1 MIYRLFA
8 DLALLVHFLWIL
20 FLIFGALAGRR
31 HKVVKVIHL
40 SGLLFAVI
48 LHVFSLI
55 CPLTYAEIYFTRL
68 ADPTAAY
75 SGSFIIHYLDR
86 LIYIALPPIILLAL
100 TIALALFNVLVYFIR
115 K

>member
-1 MIYRLFA
+1 MIYRLLA

-40 SGLLFAVI
+40 CGLFFAVI
-48 LHVFSLI
+48 LHAFSLT

-75 SGSFIIHYLDR
+75 SGSFIIHYIDR
-86 LIYIALPPIILLAL
+86 FVYVALPPSFLLGL
-100 TIALALFNVLVYFIR
+100 TLALALFNVLVYFIR